1 MPKIVPIVEGPGEE
15 AAVPIL
21 FQKILKPLRRYDIQ
35 IARPYNAKGRDNLK
49 KKGGLERFVEAAW
62 KERDCGAIFI
72 VLDAEDESYCKLA
85 KDFSTR
91 VNALWVRYP
100 VVIVVANRMYENWL
114 VASIETIA
122 GQFGLPAGLSPPED
136 VESIK
141 NAKRWLKDHFPKD
154 QAYKET
160 THQEAMTHLL
170 DIELARKRS
179 RSFQR
184 LLHAMQQALDAIDK
198 GAKIVTP

>member
-1 MPKIVPIVEGPGEE
+1 MPKIVPIVEGPGEV
-15 AAVPIL
+15 AAIPIL
-21 FQKILKPLRRYDIQ
+21 FQKILKPSRRHDIQ
-35 IARPYNAKGRDNLK
+35 IARPHNAKGRDNLK
-49 KKGGLERFVEAAW
+49 KKGGLEKFVQAAW

-72 VLDAEDESYCKLA
+72 VLDAEDDPYCNLA

-91 VNALWVRYP
+91 VKTMGIIYP

-122 GQFGLPAGLSPPED
+122 GQFGLPAELSPPED

-170 DIELARKRS
+170 NIELARKRS
-179 RSFQR
+179 RSFRR
-184 LLHAMQQALDAIDK
+184 LLHAIEQTIEAIDTN
-198 GAKIVTP
+198 AKIVTP

>member
-1 MPKIVPIVEGPGEE
+1 MPKIVPIVEGPGEV

-35 IARPYNAKGRDNLK
+35 IARPYKAKGRDNLK
-49 KKGGLERFVEAAW
+49 KKGGLEKFIEAAC

-72 VLDAEDESYCKLA
+72 VFDAEDESYCKLA

-141 NAKRWLKDHFPKD
+141 NAKRWLNDHFPKD

-160 THQEAMTHLL
+160 IHQEAMTRLL
-170 DIELARKRS
+170 DIELAATRS
-179 RSFQR
+179 RSFR
-184 LLHAMQQALDAIDK
+184 RFLHAIEQALEAIDA